1 MPGHVRAR
9 GVLRAEFARAGAVTG
24 LARLYE
30 EGGLRLRCPR
40 IGGGC
45 EAVTINTGGGWA
57 GGDAAHCEFSLG
69 LAAAVT
75 ITSQSAE
82 KIYRS
87 DGPPARLEMALRL
100 AGGASA
106 ELLPQETILFD
117 KARLDR
123 HLTIDLAADARLLL
137 LDCTVFGRLAMG
149 EEAITGQLRD
159 RWQVRRAGELVLAK
173 ALRLDGNVR
182 ALLDRPALGRG
193 ARAIASLLMVAP
205 DAEAK
210 LDDVRAILAE
220 APVAAGASAWN
231 GMLLARL
238 ATHSPEAMRAVILRL
253 LTALRGRGAPRVWQ

>member
-1 MPGHVRAR
+1 M
-9 GVLRAEFARAGAVTG
+9 
-24 LARLYE
+24 
-30 EGGLRLRCPR
+30 
-40 IGGGC
+40 
-45 EAVTINTGGGWA
+45 
-57 GGDAAHCEFSLG
+57 
-69 LAAAVT
+69 
-75 ITSQSAE
+75 
-82 KIYRS
+82 
-87 DGPPARLEMALRL
+87 
-100 AGGASA
+100 
-106 ELLPQETILFD
+106 
-117 KARLDR
+117 
-123 HLTIDLAADARLLL
+123 
-137 LDCTVFGRLAMG
+137 
-149 EEAITGQLRD
+149 
-159 RWQVRRAGELVLAK
+159 LAK